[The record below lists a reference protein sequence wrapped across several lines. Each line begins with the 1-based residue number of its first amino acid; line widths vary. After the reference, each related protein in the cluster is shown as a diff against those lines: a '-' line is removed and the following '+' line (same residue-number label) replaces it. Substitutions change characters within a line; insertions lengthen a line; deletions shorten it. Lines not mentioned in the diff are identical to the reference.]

1 MNKVFLLL
9 SLMITSNAW
18 SDDFSAPIVDG
29 QCAIKVTDALKY
41 FNTLGAK
48 DASVNNQVL
57 YFDDLGVN
65 GTTNQVNAVTN
76 QTGALATIFIKN
88 LHTDSDLVDFIRVST
103 NLSFIDKQN
112 SKYPTT
118 AIGTTLD
125 PKGAA
130 YASLSLG
137 RQYCG
142 VVSLF
147 GQQFESGYL
156 PVFAKH
162 DGQSELIGA
171 LYVGFPV
178 ISPAD
183 PSSLRTIKHPI

>member
-1 MNKVFLLL
+1 MKNNINKVLILL
-9 SLMITSNAW
+9 SLIITSNAW
-18 SDDFSAPIVDG
+18 SDDLSIPIDG
-29 QCAIKVTDALKY
+29 QCDVKVTSALKY

-48 DASVNNQVL
+48 EATVNNQVL
-57 YFDDLGVN
+57 YFEHLGVN

-76 QTGALATIFIKN
+76 ETGALATIFIKN

-118 AIGTTLD
+118 VIGTTLD

-142 VVSLF
+142 VVSIF
-147 GQQFESGYL
+147 GHQFESGYQ

-162 DGQSELIGA
+162 HGQNEPIGA

-178 ISPAD
+178 
-183 PSSLRTIKHPI
+183 K